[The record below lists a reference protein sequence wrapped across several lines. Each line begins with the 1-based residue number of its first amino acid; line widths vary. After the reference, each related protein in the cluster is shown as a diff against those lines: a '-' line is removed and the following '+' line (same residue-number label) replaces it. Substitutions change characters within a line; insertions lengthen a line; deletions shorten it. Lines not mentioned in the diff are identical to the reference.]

1 MRFTILAVCLMLGA
15 CEVGPSRQS
24 AQVQFADD
32 LSGYV
37 VVDEPSVERTA
48 DNLLRVSVP
57 IRNVSDENI
66 ELMVQIEFRD
76 AHGNPYNDETPK
88 RVMLLARGE
97 TKHFFAHSMLSKADD
112 FVATIW
118 RNR

>member
-1 MRFTILAVCLMLGA
+1 MRVLILTLCLLLGGCA
-15 CEVGPSRQS
+15 S
-24 AQVQFADD
+24 ARRDASQVRFADD

-37 VVDEPSVERTA
+37 VVDAPAVERTA

-57 IRNVSDENI
+57 IRNVSGNDL

-76 AHGNPYNDETPK
+76 SHGNPYNDDTPK
-88 RVMLLARGE
+88 RVMLLSRGE
-97 TKHFFAHSMLSKADD
+97 TKHFEAHSMLSKADD